1 MIILITCGFA
11 TTILGLILLPRTL
24 KGGSEVDE
32 RSKRFHRS
40 LWRALQMLRII
51 WVEFRATPQRCG
63 YLLLLIWQ
71 IVPLLVLSQH
81 SVPVFPYYLLMLM
94 PGPFIFIG
102 IFLSSFIHWLQ
113 RQGMMWNISRYGV
126 YLFIS
131 LVIVAQLTGSMA
143 GLIDE
148 ASGNNLH
155 GYSYNT
161 LNSFEDALKDAE
173 QLALLHKM
181 NHVYI
186 TTDIYTQVSLR
197 YLAEQMRTPTTLFDA
212 SRCLVLPSYAAGP
225 AVLLVGPYDKL
236 SEVLLRHFAQAT
248 LVSQPERLGGAP
260 FRLYIV
266 QSLAASKLDLSQ
278 GTFANSLQLL
288 DKQAQRFRV
297 DHSIWFATRWS
308 YMYSA
313 LPDYRTTYTYSMKV
327 LFNNKSNASSQC
339 VSTSFRAG
347 DQLIMSFPLLQSAD
361 APSSMTVSVV
371 SFITKPLNVALGP
384 FLLETIKD
392 QSTRPLFLQ
401 TAEGRTSITLST

>member
-1 MIILITCGFA
+1 
-11 TTILGLILLPRTL
+11 
-24 KGGSEVDE
+24 
-32 RSKRFHRS
+32 
-40 LWRALQMLRII
+40 MLRIL
-51 WVEFRATPQRCG
+51 WGEFRATPQRCG
-63 YLLLLIWQ
+63 YLLLLTWQ
-71 IVPLLVLSQH
+71 IVPLLILSRH

-94 PGPFIFIG
+94 PGPFIMIG
-102 IFLSSFIHWLQ
+102 IFLSTLIHWLR
-113 RQGMMWNISRYGV
+113 RQGKMWDILHYSV
-126 YLFIS
+126 YVFAS
-131 LVIVAQLTGSMA
+131 LVIVAQLAGSMA

-161 LNSFEDALKDAE
+161 LNSLENALKEAD
-173 QLALLHKM
+173 QLALLHNM

-212 SRCLVLPSYAAGP
+212 SRCLVLPNYTAGP

-236 SEVLLRHFAQAT
+236 SKVLLSHFAQAT

-260 FRLYIV
+260 FQLYIV
-266 QSLAASKLDLSQ
+266 QPLAATKLDLSQ
-278 GTFANSLQLL
+278 GAFVNSLQLL
-288 DKQAQRFRV
+288 DKQAQRFRI
-297 DHSIWFATRWS
+297 DHSNWFATRWS

-313 LPDYRTTYTYSMKV
+313 PPDYRTTYTYSMKV
-327 LFNNKSNASSQC
+327 LFNNKSNTSSQC
-339 VSTSFRAG
+339 VSTSLRAG

-361 APSSMTVSVV
+361 ALSSMTVSVV

-384 FLLETIKD
+384 FRLETIKD

-401 TAEGRTSITLST
+401 TAEGRTSITLSI